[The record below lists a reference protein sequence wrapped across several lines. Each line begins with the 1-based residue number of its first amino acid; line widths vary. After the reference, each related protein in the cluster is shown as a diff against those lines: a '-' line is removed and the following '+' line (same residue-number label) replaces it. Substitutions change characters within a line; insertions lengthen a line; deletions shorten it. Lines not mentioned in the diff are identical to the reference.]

1 MRPEHPLGY
10 FSWDR
15 LNLDSQSCKNNDLN
29 PLSVK
34 RYIRTLGRRHTEDRW
49 ERLGVIG
56 HGRMSQKESS

>member
-1 MRPEHPLGY
+1 MRPGHPLGY

-34 RYIRTLGRRHTEDRW
+34 RYIRTLGRRHTEGRW

-56 HGRMSQKESS
+56 HGRIFIS